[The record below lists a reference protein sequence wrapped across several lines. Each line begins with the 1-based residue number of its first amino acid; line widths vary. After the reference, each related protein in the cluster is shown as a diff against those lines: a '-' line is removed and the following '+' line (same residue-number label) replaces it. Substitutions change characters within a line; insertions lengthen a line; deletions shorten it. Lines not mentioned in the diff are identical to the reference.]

1 MEYLKSSNL
10 VKDQEVQKA
19 IKENS
24 INTRQPTIK
33 AVKCKRAFCGSN
45 LVEGKCPK
53 CENLTFAEFSK
64 KLDKKRSGSVYL
76 SGKHLFRKVNNEINL
91 LNEKLFYSL
100 FISGQLNY

>member
-10 VKDQEVQKA
+10 TQDAQVQQA

-24 INTRQPTIK
+24 INTRQKTFK
-33 AVKCKRAFCGSN
+33 AV
-45 LVEGKCPK
+45 
-53 CENLTFAEFSK
+53 TFAQFSK
-64 KLDKKRSGSVYL
+64 RLEYRSRAVYL
-76 SGKHLFRKVNNEINL
+76 SGKHLFNKVNSEINL